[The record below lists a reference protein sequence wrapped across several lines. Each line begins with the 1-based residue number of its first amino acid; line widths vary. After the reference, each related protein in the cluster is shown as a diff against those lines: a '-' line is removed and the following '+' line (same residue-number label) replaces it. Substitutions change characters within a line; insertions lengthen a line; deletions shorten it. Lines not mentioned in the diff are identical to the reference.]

1 MSRTDAPGF
10 RHDDGNANFVR
21 QDHDRGVRTVAIR
34 IILSIRIWLDG
45 ASRGIGYRRRE
56 WKSAQH
62 RWSFRAD

>member
-1 MSRTDAPGF
+1 MSPTDDLSFGYDNA
-10 RHDDGNANFVR
+10 NANFVR